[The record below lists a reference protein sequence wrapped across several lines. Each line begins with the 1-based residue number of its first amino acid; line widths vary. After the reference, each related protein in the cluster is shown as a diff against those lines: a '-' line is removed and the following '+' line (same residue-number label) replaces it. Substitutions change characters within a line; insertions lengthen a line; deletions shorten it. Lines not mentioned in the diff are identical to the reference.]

1 MASDLRLKI
10 VAGEGAGR
18 ELAIPEIG
26 AVLGRDKE
34 ADIVLGE
41 TVLSR
46 RHCRIFRL
54 ERRWLVEDLGSR
66 NGTFVNGSRT
76 TRAELKAGDTIQ
88 LGHIRLT
95 LLAPAVAPTSA
106 EPSPPAAPS
115 SVRKRRLPLIAGAAA
130 AVVAL
135 GVIAYTVH
143 ALSLSSRAA
152 ELRQQLIALRKQA
165 KAELGDGRYESAVKT
180 YEQLLTRAAPET
192 LADAEVRAIVE
203 ESRESVEIAR
213 RAIES
218 RRKVPQPP
226 IDEPGQTKVD
236 QGLAK
241 EVEEQLAGPTRK
253 RPPGKTSER
262 GGKARVEPQTTVDQH
277 KEPSPPQGEVE
288 VAAWQR
294 SWPAFAKAV
303 DQIAWKGN
311 GNLYDLALAFADKE
325 VEWSGTV
332 TSIERPGP
340 AQVRP
345 RITLHM
351 AVPVTVWIPC
361 VTLHEG
367 VLVRIPPHAVAVY
380 SLHIKPSTHEWGG
393 WTKVVAG
400 DWVRFRTTL
409 VKGTLPGEG
418 IVGALP
424 NGKTVT
430 AWINTKDGRLIS
442 QEPGIA
448 QPAP

>member
-1 MASDLRLKI
+1 VASDLRLKI

-41 TVLSR
+41 KVLSR

-180 YEQLLTRAAPET
+180 YDQLLSLATPDT
-192 LADAEVRAIVE
+192 LADSEVRAIVE
-203 ESRESVEIAR
+203 ESRGAVETAR

-218 RRKVPQPP
+218 RRRAAQ
-226 IDEPGQTKVD
+226 
-236 QGLAK
+236 
-241 EVEEQLAGPTRK
+241 
-253 RPPGKTSER
+253 PPGKGTER
-262 GGKARVEPQTTVDQH
+262 SAMPSSAV
-277 KEPSPPQGEVE
+277 PSPAKDIDGQVLLPEE
-288 VAAWQR
+288 YEAEAEK
-294 SWPAFAKAV
+294 AFAKGYTYFIWPAEKGIVNCQGKPGDFWRVLTVPFYFVADDYQGVPFDIAIEVILKERATGQPVFRQIGVSRGSAGPRGKGIAV
-303 DQIAWKGN
+303 CRTASPLG
-311 GNLYDLALAFADKE
+311 
-325 VEWSGTV
+325 GTV
-332 TSIERPGP
+332 ERSLIEGNPIVNVYLVWKSEMEAHEIKPRHVISNSIS
-340 AQVRP
+340 
-345 RITLHM
+345 
-351 AVPVTVWIPC
+351 VPV
-361 VTLHEG
+361 
-367 VLVRIPPHAVAVY
+367 
-380 SLHIKPSTHEWGG
+380 S
-393 WTKVVAG
+393 
-400 DWVRFRTTL
+400 F
-409 VKGTLPGEG
+409 
-418 IVGALP
+418 
-424 NGKTVT
+424 
-430 AWINTKDGRLIS
+430 
-442 QEPGIA
+442 
-448 QPAP
+448 